1 MQPSNGKTR
10 MFKFLR
16 NKPLWFHILLAIGLI
31 FILLFLFVVS
41 LNWITKH
48 GEASTVPS
56 VTGKRLDEVRSLLE
70 RKGFELVVQDSV
82 FYDSIP
88 RGMVLKQVPE
98 ADEVVKV
105 NRTVYVT
112 VNRFI
117 PPDVEIPKLNGL
129 SYRNVEMVLRNLGL
143 RVGDT
148 TYKTDFA
155 KNTVLEALY
164 QGQTLMPGAKVKMGS
179 AINLVIGSG
188 IGDEAILVP
197 ILTGLTYEEARALL
211 DAQGINLGARVFN
224 ADVQDSANAYVY
236 KQRPA
241 PRTLDGK
248 RLSMR
253 AGQMMDIWLQTEK
266 PNLDS
271 LQAAPAEAA
280 PPEEQPQQ

>member
-1 MQPSNGKTR
+1 
-10 MFKFLR
+10 MFKFL
-16 NKPLWFHILLAIGLI
+16 NSKPLIFHILLALGLV

-41 LNWITKH
+41 LDWITKH
-48 GEASTVPS
+48 GESNTVPS
-56 VTGKRLDEVRSLLE
+56 VTGKKIDDVRALLE
-70 RKGFELVVQDSV
+70 QKGFEVVVQDSV

-88 RGMVLKQVPE
+88 RGMVLRQVPE

-112 VNRFI
+112 INRFV

-129 SYRNVEMVLRNLGL
+129 SYKNAEMVLKNVGL
-143 RVGDT
+143 RIGDT

-164 QGQTLMPGAKVKMGS
+164 NGRPVTPGTKVKMGS
-179 AINLVIGSG
+179 AIDLVISSG
-188 IGDEAILVP
+188 VGEEAILVP
-197 ILTGLTYEEARALL
+197 KLLGLTYEEARALL
-211 DAQGINLGARVFN
+211 DAQGIILGAPVFS
-224 ADVQDSANAYVY
+224 ADVRDTGNAFVY

-241 PRTLDGK
+241 PTTLDGK

-253 AGQMMDIWLQTEK
+253 AGQMVDIWLQTEK

-271 LQAAPAEAA
+271 LEKLSA
-280 PPEEQPQQ
+280 PQQDENPQPDQEY